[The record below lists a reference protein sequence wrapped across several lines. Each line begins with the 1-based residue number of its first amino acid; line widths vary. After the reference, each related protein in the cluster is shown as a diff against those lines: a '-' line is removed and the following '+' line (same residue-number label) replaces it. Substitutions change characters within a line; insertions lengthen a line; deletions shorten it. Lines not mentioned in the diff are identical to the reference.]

1 MKKLLLLA
9 MCGALMI
16 SSAVYSQNLDSTL
29 QKLAGDA
36 ARGYVGPIVSGFGSD
51 LNGGW
56 FHKAPASTMFG
67 FDLEF
72 GVVAMGTTFSASS
85 KTFATTSNSFQ
96 FDNATAKQLVPLSV
110 VPTTATINGVT
121 VTLTTAQRQSIQTQ
135 IANQITGAT
144 FSVGIAGPTII
155 GSKKDSV
162 KINFSGL
169 NKNFT
174 VTNIAGVAGA
184 NATVPVNLPAKSV
197 PIPVTGIL
205 DGVSVVP
212 LAAPQLSLGTF
223 VGTQFTFRYLPS
235 VKINSDIGEFKYF
248 GFGIQHNPGIWFPTP
263 LPVDLSASF
272 FTQKLDVGTIFST
285 KATAFGVNV
294 SKRFGP
300 GALNITPYAG
310 FMLESS
316 KMTFTYD
323 YNAPVPGTTLTTK
336 QHINFE
342 LDGENS
348 SRIVLGLSLKLL
360 FLNINADYNIAK
372 YNSFTG
378 GVMFII

>member
-1 MKKLLLLA
+1 MKRILLLA
-9 MCGALMI
+9 VCIALVAAT
-16 SSAVYSQNLDSTL
+16 SVQAGSLDSTL
-29 QKLAGDA
+29 TKLAGDA

-56 FHKAPASTMFG
+56 FHKAPASKMFG

-72 GVVAMGTTFSASS
+72 GLVAMGTTFSTSA
-85 KTFATTSNSFQ
+85 KTFATQSSGFQ
-96 FDNATAKQLVPLSV
+96 VDNGIAKQLVPLSLI
-110 VPTTATINGVT
+110 PTTATINGST
-121 VTLTTAQRQSIQTQ
+121 QTLSTSQRQSIQSQ
-135 IANQITGAT
+135 IISQLTGST
-144 FSVGIAGPTII
+144 FSVGISGPTII
-155 GSKKDSV
+155 GSKSDSV
-162 KINFSGL
+162 KINFSKFSKTF
-169 NKNFT
+169 N
-174 VTNIAGVAGA
+174 VTNIDGKQGA
-184 NATVPVNLPAKSV
+184 NASIPLTVPATSAAT
-197 PIPVTGIL
+197 PVTGIL
-205 DGVSVVP
+205 DNVNIVP

-248 GFGIQHNPGIWFPTP
+248 GFGVQHNPGVWFPTP

-272 FTQKLDVGTIFST
+272 FTQTLDVGTIFST
-285 KATAFGVNV
+285 KATAYGINV

-323 YNAPVPGTTLTTK
+323 YNAPIPNTTLTTK

-342 LDGENS
+342 LDGENT
-348 SRIVLGLSLKLL
+348 SRVVVGLSLKLL